1 MTKNLK
7 GTDKILNLKEIDIID
22 IDSYSS
28 SSCSG
33 RVNFTIDC
41 ETEKGYCEDPD
52 FTGKMEVL
60 DIKTLANPPSLSSEM
75 GVLNVLKNSS
85 TLYTLAQSSWQVKKD
100 DKKPNVYI
108 LKIKFV
114 EDKEEEGFDG
124 KESF

>member
-7 GTDKILNLKEIDIID
+7 GTDKILNLKDINIAD
-22 IDSYSS
+22 IDSHSS

-33 RVNFTIDC
+33 RVNFNIDC

-60 DIKTLANPPSLSSEM
+60 ES
-75 GVLNVLKNSS
+75 
-85 TLYTLAQSSWQVKKD
+85 KKD
-100 DKKPNVYI
+100 DKDPNVYT

-114 EDKEEEGFDG
+114 QDKKEELE
-124 KESF
+124 